1 MNKLPK
7 KNIPGTQLDVS
18 VLGLGTVKLGRDKGV
33 KYPESFTIPDDEAAL
48 ALLQQAWNLG
58 INLIDTAPAYGNSEQ
73 RLGELLPQLPH
84 DWIIC
89 SKAGEQFDANT
100 GESHFDFSRDA
111 IIRSVEQ
118 SLQRLNRE
126 VIDIVLIHS
135 DGNDVPI
142 IEHHRALETL
152 NELKQQ
158 GLIAATGISSK
169 TVDGGLLALQQSDIV
184 MVTHNLAYQDEQIV
198 IDTAN
203 QLNKAIFIKKA
214 FASGHLPVNSTKDN
228 VSASFEMIFANPA
241 VASVVVGTINPLHL
255 ADNVVKA
262 IAAFESN

>member
-18 VLGLGTVKLGRDKGV
+18 ALGLGTVKLGRDKGV
-33 KYPESFTIPDDEAAL
+33 KYPESFTIPDDQAAL
-48 ALLQQAWNLG
+48 ALLQQAWDLG

-73 RLGELLPQLPH
+73 RLGELLPQLPYN
-84 DWIIC
+84 WIIC
-89 SKAGEQFDANT
+89 SKAGEQFDAET
-100 GESHFDFSRDA
+100 GASHFDFSRDA

-118 SLQRLNRE
+118 SLQRLNRD

-142 IEHHRALETL
+142 IEQHRALETL

-169 TVDGGLLALQQSDIV
+169 TVDGGLLGLQQSDIV

-198 IDTAN
+198 IDTAK

-214 FASGHLPVNSTKDN
+214 FSSGHLPANATKDS
-228 VSASFEMIFANPA
+228 VTASFEMIFANPA
-241 VASVVVGTINPLHL
+241 VASVIIGTINPLHL
-255 ADNVVKA
+255 ADNVAKA
-262 IAAFESN
+262 IAAIEKN

>member
-7 KNIPGTQLDVS
+7 KTIPGTGLDVS

-33 KYPESFTIPDDEAAL
+33 KYPEAFTIPDDEAAL
-48 ALLQQAWNLG
+48 ALLQQAWDLG

-89 SKAGEQFDANT
+89 SKAGEQFDAKS
-100 GESHFDFSRDA
+100 GESHFDFSRDT

-126 VIDIVLIHS
+126 MIDIVLIHS

-142 IEHHRALETL
+142 IEQHRALETL

-158 GLIAATGISSK
+158 GLITATGISSK
-169 TVDGGLLALQQSDIV
+169 TVDGGLLALPIR
-184 MVTHNLAYQDEQIV
+184 T
-198 IDTAN
+198 
-203 QLNKAIFIKKA
+203 NK
-214 FASGHLPVNSTKDN
+214 S
-228 VSASFEMIFANPA
+228 
-241 VASVVVGTINPLHL
+241 
-255 ADNVVKA
+255 
-262 IAAFESN
+262 

>member
-33 KYPESFTIPDDEAAL
+33 KYPESFTIPDDQTTL
-48 ALLQQAWNLG
+48 ALLQQAWELG

-73 RLGELLPQLPH
+73 RLGKLLPQLPH

-89 SKAGEQFDANT
+89 SKAGEQFDAET

-111 IIRSVEQ
+111 IIKSVER

-135 DGNDVPI
+135 DGNDVPV
-142 IEHHRALETL
+142 IEYYRALETL

-169 TVDGGLLALQQSDIV
+169 TVEGGLLGLQQSDIV

-214 FASGHLPVNSTKDN
+214 FASGHLPVNATKDS
-228 VSASFEMIFANPA
+228 VTASLEMIFANPA
-241 VASVVVGTINPLHL
+241 IASVVIGTINPAHL

-262 IAAFESN
+262 IRAFENN

>member
-158 GLIAATGISSK
+158 GISSK